1 MTQMTPQYNTV
12 LFTNIYSDV
21 GEFTNDYISLGIP
34 QTISIDSARTLYYLL
49 YARYGNSPIAN
60 RDINQFKYKLF
71 SIIFQY
77 GPTWEKKLDI
87 QYKVRNLS
95 EEELMSGSKVINNHA
110 YNPGDAPGTAAL
122 DELNYIND
130 QSTQNY
136 KKSKADA
143 YMTLWGM
150 LAEDVSESF
159 INRFKVLFKAFVLPE
174 NPLLYS
180 DEDEE
185 EEEN

>member
-1 MTQMTPQYNTV
+1 MTQMTPQYSTM
-12 LFTNIYSDV
+12 LFSNIYPTVNEFIGDYEDV
-21 GEFTNDYISLGIP
+21 GIP
-34 QTISIDSARTLYYLL
+34 TTIETQNVKTLYYLL

-71 SIIFQY
+71 STIFQY

-87 QYKVRNLS
+87 QNKVRNLS

-110 YNPGDAPGTAAL
+110 YNPGDAPGTASL
-122 DELNYIND
+122 DELSYIND

-143 YMTLWGM
+143 YMTLWSM
-150 LAEDVSESF
+150 LADDVSESF

-174 NPLLYS
+174 DPLLYYN
-180 DEDEE
+180 EE
-185 EEEN
+185 E